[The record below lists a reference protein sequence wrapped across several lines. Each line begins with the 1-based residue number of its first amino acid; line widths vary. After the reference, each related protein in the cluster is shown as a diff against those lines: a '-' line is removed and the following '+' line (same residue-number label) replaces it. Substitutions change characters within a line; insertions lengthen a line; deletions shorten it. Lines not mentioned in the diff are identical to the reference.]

1 MFVEI
6 VSSCVP
12 HLVMIV
18 RKGRY
23 TTYLLVPVVFG
34 YLF

>member
-18 RKGRY
+18 RNGRY
-23 TTYLLVPVVFG
+23 KTSLSVDRI
-34 YLF
+34 